1 MDNRQ
6 ASPPGAVVAD
16 SCKDAGSELKEGGY
30 GPDSGRPETGELN
43 ETSPTGSSLR
53 SILDRTGVSYTLLT
67 TDYSI
72 LDFNQRSTD
81 YANALFGRPLL
92 HGESILSYTTPESRQ
107 LLLRDLEKAFSGDE
121 VRFEWEYEK
130 NGRTYRF
137 LFVHIPVYDD
147 EDRVTRV
154 AMCTI
159 DLTERRNTEQR
170 ERELATA
177 IERSPISVVMTDAA
191 GSIRYVNPFFEQ
203 LTGYTADEVL
213 GTNPRFLQSGRTEPE
228 AYRQMWS
235 ELFAGRSWQG
245 EFTNT
250 KKDGELYQERAV
262 LVPITDEDGRLRTV
276 VGIKED
282 ITPLQKTIEDLERK
296 ERHFRAIFENAG
308 DAIYI
313 HDLDGIIR
321 MVNRAAIAQSGYSR
335 SELVGMHIG
344 GLDAGTGDA
353 PPPSVAELLQAH
365 SEDYGAGEATAA
377 EETANHVRFQS
388 YHRRKDGSQ
397 FPVEVMIY
405 LFSSEDE
412 TLIGSTVTD
421 ITLRREQER
430 RIEQSLREKEA
441 LVHELHHRVKNN
453 LQTVASLIRL
463 QTDSIRDEK
472 DREVFEKNADRAQ
485 SMAMVHQLLSESHDL
500 TSIDLKSYLLALA
513 AYASDWASARYQ
525 PTAMRVHGDSVQM
538 GIDRA
543 VPLGLIVNELIS
555 NAVKYC
561 CSDGEQGRVSVA
573 VTAKAHEIE
582 LTVADS
588 GSADATDFFKEH
600 ARGFGTQ
607 LVKLL
612 AEQIGATVEPL
623 PGAGGSIRVKVPGQ

>member
-1 MDNRQ
+1 M
-6 ASPPGAVVAD
+6 
-16 SCKDAGSELKEGGY
+16 
-30 GPDSGRPETGELN
+30 
-43 ETSPTGSSLR
+43 
-53 SILDRTGVSYTLLT
+53 
-67 TDYSI
+67 
-72 LDFNQRSTD
+72 
-81 YANALFGRPLL
+81 
-92 HGESILSYTTPESRQ
+92 
-107 LLLRDLEKAFSGDE
+107 
-121 VRFEWEYEK
+121 RFEWEYEK
-130 NGRTYRF
+130 NGQIYWF

-147 EDRVTRV
+147 EDRVARV

-177 IERSPISVVMTDAA
+177 IARSPISVVMTDAA

-213 GTNPRFLQSGRTEPE
+213 GTNPRFLQSGRTEPH
-228 AYRQMWS
+228 AYRQMWD

-250 KKDGELYQERAV
+250 KKNGELYRERAV

-313 HDLDGIIR
+313 HDQAGVIR

-335 SELVGMHIG
+335 SELVGMRIG

-353 PPPSVAELLQAH
+353 PPPSVAKLIRTH
-365 SEDYGAGEATAA
+365 GGDSDGSGGSAA
-377 EETANHVRFQS
+377 EDAANHVRFQS
-388 YHRRKDGSQ
+388 CHRRKDGSQ
-397 FPVEVMIY
+397 FPVEVMVY

-421 ITLRREQER
+421 ITLRREQEQ

-441 LVHELHHRVKNN
+441 LIHELHHRVKNN

-500 TSIDLKSYLLALA
+500 TSIDLTSYLRALA

-525 PTAMRVHGDSVQM
+525 PTAIRVHGDFVQM

-543 VPLGLIVNELIS
+543 VPLGLIINELIS

-561 CSDGEQGRVSVA
+561 CPDGEQGSVSVE
-573 VTAKAHEIE
+573 VTEGAQEIE
-582 LTVADS
+582 LRVGDS

-600 ARGFGTQ
+600 APGFGTQ

-612 AEQIGATVEPL
+612 AGQIGATVEPL
-623 PGAGGSIRVKVPGQ
+623 PGAGGSIRVKVPGE